1 MIEALVL
8 AGPRD
13 ARATAE
19 RLADEAV
26 EARIARIA

>member
-1 MIEALVL
+1 MIESLVL
-8 AGPRD
+8 ASPRE

-26 EARIARIA
+26 RARIARIA

>member
-8 AGPRD
+8 ADPRV

-26 EARIARIA
+26 DARVERIA